1 MQQTEMEVH
10 SDRNRNYRCREGR
23 YNHGKIFCYP
33 WRRSQRILQQN
44 RKQCQRSGKFC
55 NTKYF
60 SELDSLIEV
69 SDTLFITVTDGA
81 IKEVWDCIA
90 AKDVK
95 GKSVCHFSG
104 SLSSDI
110 FSNAEQ
116 AGVSVC
122 SLHPIYAFSNK
133 FTAYQNLTEAIFTV
147 EGDEQAV
154 ADIYRMFEKLPNRL
168 VLDPYRGKNALS
180 CGSQYGE

>member
-1 MQQTEMEVH
+1 MGKYFVTHGEEV
-10 SDRNRNYRCREGR
+10 
-23 YNHGKIFCYP
+23 
-33 WRRSQRILQQN
+33 
-44 RKQCQRSGKFC
+44 SGFYSRTVNSAKEAAKFC

-116 AGVSVC
+116 AGGRR
-122 SLHPIYAFSNK
+122 
-133 FTAYQNLTEAIFTV
+133 T
-147 EGDEQAV
+147 G
-154 ADIYRMFEKLPNRL
+154 
-168 VLDPYRGKNALS
+168 S
-180 CGSQYGE
+180 CGYLSDV